1 MTETITINKQVVIM
15 YKHTTSLGG
24 AYVTPVLK
32 TVSVQTQ
39 VGFAA
44 SPESSFSRL
53 TVVDGDDYEM

>member
-1 MTETITINKQVVIM
+1 M
-15 YKHTTSLGG
+15 YKHTNSLGG

-44 SPESSFSRL
+44 SPAMNASFTEL
-53 TVVDGDDYEM
+53 TEQQGDYEW

>member
-1 MTETITINKQVVIM
+1 M
-15 YKHTTSLGG
+15 YKHINSLG

-44 SPESSFSRL
+44 SPAMNASFTEL
-53 TVVDGDDYEM
+53 TEQSDYEW

>member
-1 MTETITINKQVVIM
+1 M
-15 YKHTTSLGG
+15 YKHTNSLGG

-44 SPESSFSRL
+44 SPAISASFNGP
-53 TVVDGDDYEM
+53 TDDGSYTYSW

>member
-1 MTETITINKQVVIM
+1 M
-15 YKHTTSLGG
+15 YKHTNSLGG

-53 TVVDGDDYEM
+53 NVVDGDDYEM